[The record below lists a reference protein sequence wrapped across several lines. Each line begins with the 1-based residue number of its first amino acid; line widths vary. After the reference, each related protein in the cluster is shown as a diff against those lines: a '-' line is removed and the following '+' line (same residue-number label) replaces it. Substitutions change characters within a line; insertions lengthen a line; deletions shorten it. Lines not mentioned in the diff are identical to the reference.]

1 MFSWEFWDI
10 SKNTF
15 FQRTPLEAASK
26 EPLRYYIMITIP
38 SVKFIKDFKSSFD
51 SLMWNTLW
59 NNWIIYVSE
68 IRKLSIMPVNNCN
81 LKYVKKDK
89 SHFADFFY
97 LASEAWIVCRI
108 LSKVKNDLKLY
119 KIYICDF
126 EIDISVTHVCILMEE
141 LYFEFSKTYK
151 LDFKR
156 HFEKNP
162 KSWWCLNF
170 V

>member
-89 SHFADFFY
+89 SHFEDFFY
-97 LASEAWIVCRI
+97 LVSEAWIVCRI

-119 KIYICDF
+119 KIYICDLGLTF
-126 EIDISVTHVCILMEE
+126 LSLMSA
-141 LYFEFSKTYK
+141 YWW
-151 LDFKR
+151 
-156 HFEKNP
+156 KNYI
-162 KSWWCLNF
+162 LNF
-170 V
+170 QKLISLTLSDTLKRTQKVDDA